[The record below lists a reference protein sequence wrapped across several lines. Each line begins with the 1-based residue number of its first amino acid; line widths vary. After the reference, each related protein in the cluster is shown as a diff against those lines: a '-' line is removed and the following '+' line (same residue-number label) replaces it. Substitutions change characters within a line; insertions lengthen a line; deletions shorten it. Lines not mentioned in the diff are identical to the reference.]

1 MPHSINT
8 KTYTHF
14 ALTHTLPSSNKIYPY
29 TTLFVS
35 YHSVVRLKNMSN
47 PSHAC
52 MLRLIASGSRLLLMR
67 LTPRINRDTN
77 IRCYLNRV
85 VPFPGSPPSNRL
97 CVFLI
102 DSTIRI
108 SGRCDVG
115 SDETFYNYQLCNSD
129 KLTLVSITYKHTTHG
144 HGSNFTLPN

>member
-1 MPHSINT
+1 
-8 KTYTHF
+8 
-14 ALTHTLPSSNKIYPY
+14 
-29 TTLFVS
+29 
-35 YHSVVRLKNMSN
+35 
-47 PSHAC
+47 

-144 HGSNFTLPN
+144 HGSNFTLPNWNALDVDRISNSSVRHASIQSYCTTLVGKASSLAIHYPIESCCFATNPS